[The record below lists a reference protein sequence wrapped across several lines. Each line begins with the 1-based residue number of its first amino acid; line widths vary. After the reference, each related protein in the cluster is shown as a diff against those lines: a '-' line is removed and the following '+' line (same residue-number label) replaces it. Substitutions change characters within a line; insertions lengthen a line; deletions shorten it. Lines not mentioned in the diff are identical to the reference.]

1 VENVQNAPNA
11 QNVQNAPNAQNV
23 QNAPN
28 TILINIS
35 VKIHIAKIL
44 TNLEK
49 IRGL

>member
-11 QNVQNAPNAQNV
+11 QNVQK
-23 QNAPN
+23 
-28 TILINIS
+28 ILSVGEIQKNNLGNIS
-35 VKIHIAKIL
+35 VKIHIANIL

>member
-11 QNVQNAPNAQNV
+11 QNAQKILSVGEIQNA
-23 QNAPN
+23 
-28 TILINIS
+28 ILINIS
-35 VKIHIAKIL
+35 VKIHIANIL